1 MSQVKYLR
9 LTSGPK
15 TLTLTTVVGEPLYQG
30 GVIRLTN
37 DAHIEYLIGEGTQF
51 VTEFM
56 DGSKKKWFTDV
67 TGEFVQREKAK
78 VQLAERVEPGLG
90 DQDDD
95 HSDDQGDGE
104 GNDQGDEGNGEDD
117 ADADHT
123 KRTTTKTRQRASKP
137 AK

>member
-67 TGEFVQREKAK
+67 TSEFAEREKAK

-95 HSDDQGDGE
+95 GSDDQGDD
-104 GNDQGDEGNGEDD
+104 DQGGDDGESNGEDS
-117 ADADHT
+117 ADSA